1 MAVHFHFGYAV
12 LDVGITRVGDAALKG
27 DNSPRTR
34 RQFCRLESQ
43 NKKSIIKIPKLM
55 TFFQVS
61 YSFQAQ
67 SNTDLGFTYTM
78 DFNERPIVRS
88 F

>member
-1 MAVHFHFGYAV
+1 MAVHFHFGYVSRVRLNRQTWTKSVLVYRAV

-43 NKKSIIKIPKLM
+43 NKK
-55 TFFQVS
+55 
-61 YSFQAQ
+61 
-67 SNTDLGFTYTM
+67 
-78 DFNERPIVRS
+78 VRMS
-88 F
+88 KTS